1 MRRNRSGWS
10 ASSLTRKRSESTA
23 SSRRRAPRRS
33 AMRSSPPRR
42 SAHCALNLRRR
53 PALAAPASK
62 LQRCRCTARRVLCC
76 AARGPLAGAVA
87 AEIATHGDHVCRRA
101 SSQRARASSERAR
114 PTFILKREYSLS
126 LLLIV
131 GGGWC
136 GVVRA
141 RVGGCDSRHQHLFSF
156 VRNNSDI
163 FSSVGAR
170 AHGAAAVTADLS
182 RWTSG
187 QSRGSEHLPAAS
199 SARSSHGR

>member
-1 MRRNRSGWS
+1 MERVELDAEALRIYRIVK
-10 ASSLTRKRSESTA
+10 TP
-23 SSRRRAPRRS
+23 RAEAERDARCATS
-33 AMRSSPPRR
+33 SSPPRR
-42 SAHCALNLRRR
+42 SVHCALNLRRR